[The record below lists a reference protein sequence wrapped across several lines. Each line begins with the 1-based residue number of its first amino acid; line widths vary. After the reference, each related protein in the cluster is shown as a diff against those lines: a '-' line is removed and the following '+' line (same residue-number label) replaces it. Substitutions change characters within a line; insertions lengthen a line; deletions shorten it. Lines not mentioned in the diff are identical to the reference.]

1 MDIDISGGALEA
13 LQELSSRSGRPVTEE
28 LRLAISDRKFFSE
41 KVEEGYAIKLIDP
54 ERPGVETRVLYS

>member
-13 LQELSSRSGRPVTEE
+13 LEELSRRSGRPITEE
-28 LRLAISDRKFFSE
+28 LRFAISDRKFFSG

-54 ERPGVETRVLYS
+54 QDPHQVTVVNYS